1 MKPFLLSRRNVYHD
15 ALHGASKR
23 CNPNATSVLISDVH
37 NAYDRVNL
45 QDTEL
50 AQAGAR
56 ALSSLLT
63 TPQNVKLAVDRGAI
77 DALMK
82 LACNTA
88 SPPRLVDEALSA
100 LAAVARS
107 GDDGSSGVIKAE
119 ALVPT
124 LCMLLTSRDSSTRK
138 RAAFVIE
145 CLSEA
150 HEQQQQPGSPPLT
163 SSTGTGSVSSP
174 NIWRSTGDATKH
186 VLERRRALAPCVDN
200 LVAEL
205 KRQSQWLFLWCS
217 NPEAKGMAARALG
230 HLSLGCSD
238 NMEAM
243 MRAGCVQA
251 LMKIL
256 RMKCLWTGRSSL
268 KLLRLKGDAAY
279 AVAAIARA
287 GDLTRGR
294 LQEAGAIQAL
304 EQLWTAQVVP
314 LACICTM
321 HACQWSCMLTA
332 PPCPSPTS
340 HCTCNAAYIYLVM
353 PRAFEV
359 ISS

>member
-1 MKPFLLSRRNVYHD
+1 
-15 ALHGASKR
+15 
-23 CNPNATSVLISDVH
+23 
-37 NAYDRVNL
+37 
-45 QDTEL
+45 
-50 AQAGAR
+50 
-56 ALSSLLT
+56 
-63 TPQNVKLAVDRGAI
+63 
-77 DALMK
+77 MK
-82 LACNTA
+82 LACNTG

-107 GDDGSSGVIKAE
+107 GDDGSSGVFKAE
-119 ALVPT
+119 GLVPI
-124 LCMLLTSRDSSTRK
+124 LCTLLTSRDSSTRK

-150 HEQQQQPGSPPLT
+150 HEQQPGSPQLI
-163 SSTGTGSVSSP
+163 SSTGSSSSTP
-174 NIWRSTGDATKH
+174 VWRSSADATKH

-205 KRQSQWLFLWCS
+205 KRKSRWLFLWCS

-251 LMKIL
+251 LIKIL
-256 RMKCLWTGRSSL
+256 RMKCLWTGRSSS

-304 EQLWTAQVVP
+304 EQLWTAQVVAVP
-314 LACICTM
+314 HSYPCTM
-321 HACQWSCMLTA
+321 LSCQYYCILTSPISPFLPSQVPPNALLYTCLMTCSISQNSSAPGVHAYFLHVCLQLLNGWCA
-332 PPCPSPTS
+332 G
-340 HCTCNAAYIYLVM
+340 V
-353 PRAFEV
+353 RRKDD
-359 ISS
+359 